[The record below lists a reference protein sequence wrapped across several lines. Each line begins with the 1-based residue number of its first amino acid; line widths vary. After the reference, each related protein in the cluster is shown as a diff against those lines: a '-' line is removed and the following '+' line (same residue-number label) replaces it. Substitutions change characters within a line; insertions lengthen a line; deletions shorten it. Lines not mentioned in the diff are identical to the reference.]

1 MIKRPNWCKNAIPT
15 TRGWVSPRGELL
27 KSQVITEAQIAEFNG
42 TAPTML
48 IESPPSKP
56 IEDMSN
62 RELNEL
68 VDHHGVDKPKKK
80 TSKLKKLLY
89 LGE

>member
-1 MIKRPNWCKNAIPT
+1 
-15 TRGWVSPRGELL
+15 
-27 KSQVITEAQIAEFNG
+27 
-42 TAPTML
+42 ML

-80 TSKLKKLLY
+80 TSKLKKLLH